1 MFYDEFLSLDDPS
14 TLFIMT
20 SETDGAACSGNQV
33 RFSWCCWVVL
43 WLFAFP
49 LCAAATLSTDEF
61 RVFTAVICSSA
72 ASATVSAMNGFTC
85 FIFFL
90 GQVNNLE
97 RKWHDSLIRWWMTSL
112 LTVPGSYCEALSL
125 SWAKRFESAFEWQ
138 QPNSQQC
145 VANLNVIVSFPTPE
159 INFMSDKETHEH
171 SFFIHF
177 RLPFHLTSPAIAF
190 LHPLSSHSWTKSS
203 LRQVK
208 STIFTHISLPDTAPQ
223 SRVWVKRE
231 IKSIFLNISKP
242 ISSYS
247 QIKLS
252 NRARSRIFVQRFG
265 VKSNTPFKAAVR
277 TCIETPNR
285 SYLLLAVSECGS
297 WHDDCHPSSAHSAS
311 LKSSNR
317 SETSPNITYRS

>member
-1 MFYDEFLSLDDPS
+1 
-14 TLFIMT
+14 MT

-49 LCAAATLSTDEF
+49 LCAAATLDWWIPSIY
-61 RVFTAVICSSA
+61 RCHLQQCSEC
-72 ASATVSAMNGFTC
+72 NGECNERFHM
-85 FIFFL
+85 FYIFL
-90 GQVNNLE
+90 GASQQSWKRVTRFSNKMVNDVVAHCPWQLL
-97 RKWHDSLIRWWMTSL
+97 WSSLVIMSKEIRVSIR
-112 LTVPGSYCEALSL
+112 VA
-125 SWAKRFESAFEWQ
+125 AA
-138 QPNSQQC
+138 QQC

-317 SETSPNITYRS
+317 SETSPKITYRS